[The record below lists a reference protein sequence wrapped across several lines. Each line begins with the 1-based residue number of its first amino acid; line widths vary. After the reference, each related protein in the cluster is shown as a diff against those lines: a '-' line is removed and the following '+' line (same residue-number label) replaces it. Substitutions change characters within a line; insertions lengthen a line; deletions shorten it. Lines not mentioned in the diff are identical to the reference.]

1 MYKSSPYIALI
12 LGLILIFSA
21 CQPDDPTPPYEIPTS
36 YNFVNT
42 SYDGQTQRLNMLTE
56 LKAYMGTAKVSGT
69 EIDVARLKAMYTN
82 EVEVANFAGMYD
94 ESKQL
99 KSKTLESEQ
108 VKFEALIDEL
118 AAASQSTVPGEE
130 GISGVIESLN
140 GEKQYLIGE
149 DGLEHAQL
157 IEKGIMGACFYYQS
171 TAIYFGED
179 KMNVD
184 NVDVTEGK
192 GTAME
197 HHWDEAFGYVG
208 VPKAFPSDQ
217 TGLQFWGGYIA
228 DRDEV
233 MGSNAAVMDAFL
245 KGRAAISN
253 DDIATRDE
261 AISEA
266 RAAWEL
272 VSVGTALHYI
282 NSGIT
287 NFDDMAIRGH
297 GLSEAIAFIY
307 SLKFNPEKTLNNE
320 QIDALLVWVANSA
333 NFADMNLYQTTKVNL
348 QQAKDDLAAAFSLTD
363 KKDLF

>member
-1 MYKSSPYIALI
+1 MNKSLSILIALM
-12 LGLILIFSA
+12 GLTFIFSA
-21 CQPDDPTPPYEIPTS
+21 CVEPNPVYTIPTS
-36 YNFVNT
+36 YNFDNVNY
-42 SYDGQTQRLNMLTE
+42 SGQTQRLNMLTE
-56 LKAYMGTAKVSGT
+56 LKAYMTTANTSGTA
-69 EIDVARLKAMYTN
+69 IDASRMKAMFANDAET
-82 EVEVANFAGMYD
+82 ANFAGTYE

-99 KSKTLESEQ
+99 KNKILESEQ
-108 VKFEALIDEL
+108 GKFEALMDEM

-130 GISGVIESLN
+130 GVSGVIGSLN

-157 IEKGIMGACFYYQS
+157 IEKGIMGACFYYQG
-171 TAIYFGED
+171 TAVYMGEG

-184 NVDVTEGK
+184 NTEVTEGK
-192 GTAME
+192 GTTME
-197 HHWDEAFGYVG
+197 HHWDEAFGYLG

-217 TGLQFWGGYIA
+217 TGLQFWGKYING
-228 DRDEV
+228 RNELL
-233 MGSNAAVMDAFL
+233 GSNAAVMNAFL

-253 DDIATRDE
+253 DDLATRDE

-272 VSVGTALHYI
+272 VSAGTALHYI
-282 NSGIT
+282 NSGIE
-287 NFDDMAIRGH
+287 NFDDMALRAH

-320 QIDALLVWVANSA
+320 QIDALLVLIANSA
-333 NFADMNLYQTTKVNL
+333 DFDQMNLYQSTKANL
-348 QQAKDDLAAAFSLTD
+348 QQAKNDLAAAFSLED